1 MNIGIF
7 CKQFLGQGGFPREW
21 RRFSLELAQL
31 GEHLRIYSYPGVAD
45 PNLHPNATVLTF
57 PGPAESSFRIPGDLR
72 KTLGEHRDWLDG
84 VLIVGGFVPENITVM
99 FWLRHFGIPYVVAPL
114 GQLAPK
120 VIKRGGWKKLPF
132 LRGLLVPALK
142 RAAAIHAFSDI
153 EAEWVHRYVQ
163 RPAIVA
169 THGAY
174 PEDLPSSIDRN
185 YLRTRFPFIGRRKII
200 LFLGRLDI
208 YWKGLDTLIKG
219 FGQVSAGHDNMVLA
233 IIGPDQNNNR
243 RTLEDLIAQE
253 GLTDKA
259 FILEPIF
266 GNEKFSAVASA
277 DVFAYPSNYDI
288 LPRSVREALTLGCPV
303 LVSDETQFGGLVRAY
318 SAGAVC
324 EVTTDSIAR
333 TLSFLLAD
341 DRQLAHMRENAKRL
355 ATEKLDWTGEAAKLR
370 DGLKEAFAP
379 LSKTRIPDANSC

>member
-7 CKQFLGQGGFPREW
+7 YKQFLGQGGFPREW

-31 GEHLRIYSYPGVAD
+31 GEHLRIYSYPGAAD
-45 PNLHPNATVLTF
+45 PYLHPNATILTF
-57 PGPAESSFRIPGDLR
+57 PGPAASSFRIPGDLR
-72 KTLGEHRDWLDG
+72 KTLGAHRGWLDG
-84 VLIVGGFVPENITVM
+84 VLIVGGFVPENITLM

-120 VIKRGGWKKLPF
+120 VIQRGGWKKLPF
-132 LRGLLVPALK
+132 LRGLLVPALN

-153 EAEWVHRYVQ
+153 EAAWVHKYVR
-163 RPAIVA
+163 RPAFVA

-174 PEDLPSSIDRN
+174 PEDLPSNIDRN
-185 YLRTRFPFIGRRKII
+185 YLRARFTFIGQRKII

-208 YWKGLDTLIKG
+208 YWKGLDALIKG
-219 FGQVSAGHDNMVLA
+219 FGQASAGQDNTALV
-233 IIGPDQNNNR
+233 IIGPDQGNNR
-243 RTLEDLIAQE
+243 RILEGLIARQ

-259 FILEPIF
+259 FILDPIF
-266 GNEKFSAVASA
+266 GDEKFSAVASA

-324 EVTTDSIAR
+324 EVTTDSVAR
-333 TLSFLLAD
+333 TLSSLLAD
-341 DRQLAHMRENAKRL
+341 DRQLAQMRENAKRL
-355 ATEKLDWTGEAAKLR
+355 ATEKLDWTVEATKLR
-370 DGLKEAFAP
+370 DGLKEALTP
-379 LSKTRIPDANSC
+379 NSKIRIQAANSC